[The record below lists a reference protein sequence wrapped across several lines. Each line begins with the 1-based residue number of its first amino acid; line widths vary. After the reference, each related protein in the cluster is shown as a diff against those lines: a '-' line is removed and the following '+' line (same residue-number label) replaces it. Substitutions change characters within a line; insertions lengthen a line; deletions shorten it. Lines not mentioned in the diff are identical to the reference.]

1 MSKAP
6 KAKKAKT
13 KAAAK
18 AETPTAQAAETPPRA
33 GAREIRPGAGKRVL
47 GLIAFIL
54 IIAGIIYGARPLWS
68 PIIAPYVSGLQPQTG
83 DTPAAGAPAETAPG
97 DKASLEE
104 MESER
109 QQMQGEMNRLM
120 ARMESIETS
129 VEEVKKMIS
138 ATAGPRGEDGG
149 EDGQGPSLVALWER
163 LNELEKSGD
172 TLNSL
177 IERIDQ
183 MEKEGAAGNTAASP
197 GASTG
202 ASGIGQAKAL
212 VLVVASLR
220 EAIAKD
226 TPYRGALESLEAIAA
241 DNPDIKTAAVLLAEN
256 AKTGIPTLAT
266 LRGRFDG
273 LAGKIVQASK
283 TLEEKGWMERAANRI
298 TSLVTWRRVDG
309 HEKGTSV
316 DAIVAR
322 AEARLK
328 EGNLPAAVK
337 VLEDLSGFEKAAIR
351 AAPWLRDA
359 KARVTAERAVAT
371 LHVYTLSLLKP
382 VKE

>member
-33 GAREIRPGAGKRVL
+33 DAREIRPGAGKRAI

-54 IIAGIIYGARPLWS
+54 VIAGIIYGARPLWF
-68 PIIAPYVSGLQPQTG
+68 PIIAPYVSGLQSQTE
-83 DTPAAGAPAETAPG
+83 DTPAAGAT
-97 DKASLEE
+97 ASLQE
-104 MESER
+104 MKSER
-109 QQMQGEMNRLM
+109 QQMQGELNRLM
-120 ARMESIETS
+120 ARMESIEAS
-129 VEEVKKMIS
+129 VEEVKKMVRV
-138 ATAGPRGEDGG
+138 AAGPRGENGAKGG
-149 EDGQGPSLVALWER
+149 QDPSLVALWER

-183 MEKEGAAGNTAASP
+183 MDKEGAAGNTTASP
-197 GASTG
+197 TASTG
-202 ASGIGQAKAL
+202 ASGVGQAKAL

-241 DNPDIKTAAVLLAEN
+241 DNPDIKTAALVLAEN
-256 AKTGIPTLAT
+256 AKTGIPTLAA

-322 AEARLK
+322 AEVRLK

-337 VLEDLSGFEKAAIR
+337 ALEDLSGFEKAAIR

-359 KARVTAERAVAT
+359 KARVTAERAVAI
-371 LHVYTLSLLKP
+371 LHVYTLSLLSP